1 MGSVPVYAD
10 EYTLTAESYASD
22 PQNSSAPSLDVNSW
36 LATVPD
42 DMDFDTYQEIM
53 ALMYPELADDYEEE
67 DNYERVVSLKKIS
80 KNKISIDDKY
90 VFVKL
95 EE

>member
-1 MGSVPVYAD
+1 MMRWKNVILCSMFLCVMGSVPVYAD
-10 EYTLTAESYASD
+10 EYTLTAENYASD

-53 ALMYPELADDYEEE
+53 ALMHPELADDYEEE
-67 DNYERVVSLKKIS
+67 VCGAIS
-80 KNKISIDDKY
+80 
-90 VFVKL
+90 V
-95 EE
+95 